1 VCLVLWEFFCFV
13 LFWRFLCVFFC
24 FYVLKIEDWSSFVKG
39 KENYCFGLERGH
51 TKYIDIP
58 QINQTKKGLKRQNWR
73 LTQKK
78 TWKIWRKVIV
88 SKRIW
93 FFVLFLCFYVLW
105 LFYCFVLLF
114 CFYVVL
120 CFYGFLCFVFM
131 YFFGCLCCFM
141 FDGFLC
147 FMYCFVNARQQEIS
161 VDAKQ
166 RSLWYKIMKIEDK
179 EKRRRRRVAQYWGLW
194 RAEVGCQ
201 LYKALNT
208 SQPTKKQ
215 TSSLKYAFI
224 NERKETWGTDG
235 TQHR

>member
-1 VCLVLWEFFCFV
+1 MKEGHRVQTHLIFCFDF
-13 LFWRFLCVFFC
+13 LFLCFMAFLLFC
-24 FYVLKIEDWSSFVKG
+24 FI
-39 KENYCFGLERGH
+39 
-51 TKYIDIP
+51 
-58 QINQTKKGLKRQNWR
+58 
-73 LTQKK
+73 
-78 TWKIWRKVIV
+78 
-88 SKRIW
+88 
-93 FFVLFLCFYVLW
+93 VLFLCCFMFLW
-105 LFYCFVLLF
+105 LFMF
-114 CFYVVL
+114 CVYV
-120 CFYGFLCFVFM
+120 
-131 YFFGCLCCFM
+131 FFGCLCCFM

-179 EKRRRRRVAQYWGLW
+179 EKKKKRRRVAQYWGLW

-224 NERKETWGTDG
+224 NESKETWGTDG